1 MIAGDAWQAGRMGF
15 TGFPDEAFVFY
26 EGLEADNSKT
36 YFSRHK
42 HLYEEAVRGPM
53 LALTEELAGEFGQAQ
68 LFRPYRDVRFA
79 KDKSPY
85 KTHQGAFVDLMPG
98 IGHYVEV
105 SAAGLFI
112 AGGSYSQAADQ
123 VARYRAA
130 VHEDV
135 SGKPLEALVAGL
147 RAAGYDVLGERLKTR
162 PRGVA
167 PDHPRIEL
175 MRHRSLFAGVQAE
188 PEPWV
193 HTPEVRERVRA
204 AWRDFVPLIEWLST
218 HVRGSELPRR

>member
-1 MIAGDAWQAGRMGF
+1 MGF

-36 YFSRHK
+36 YWNRHK
-42 HLYEEAVRGPM
+42 HFYEEAVREPM
-53 LALTEELAGEFGQAQ
+53 LALAGELAGEFGQAA

-85 KTHQGAFVDLMPG
+85 KNHQGAFVALAPS
-98 IGHYVEV
+98 IGLYVQV
-105 SAAGLFI
+105 GADGLYAAGGCYNE
-112 AGGSYSQAADQ
+112 ASDQ
-123 VARYRAA
+123 LARYRAA
-130 VHEDV
+130 VDEDLT
-135 SGKPLEALVAGL
+135 GKPLEQIVTALED
-147 RAAGYDVLGERLKTR
+147 AGYTIDGDRLKTR

-167 PDHPRIEL
+167 DDHPRL
-175 MRHRSLFAGVQAE
+175 DLLRHRSLYAGRRWE

-193 HTPEVRERVRA
+193 HTAEVLERVRES
-204 AWRDFVPLIEWLST
+204 WRAFGPLVDWLGA